1 LKNQK
6 SAAARPRKWLI
17 TALTA
22 SALSQSHLVSAAHAQ
37 STAVPPILPLEVY
50 RNRTEAPVLNLLNGT
65 VRWVIAVRNVDPLR
79 ADRGLEAYAPQ
90 QTPVLFFWRE
100 GDNILCSCAGVLR
113 DGEFLINEEPVRDAA
128 SRKYVSIDD
137 ASFKE
142 LTMLAN
148 YPTTAPDLSAGAL
161 ADLAYVTNEYAV
173 RLALELRGFDIEYIY
188 GFFGASSPEPESNLH
203 LFVARRRRSGEIYL
217 AIRGT
222 NDLSDMLTD
231 LAVQPVSW
239 DGEEGLVHSGFRKL
253 ALAAVKLVKPILL
266 RLHQDSP
273 GAPLIACGHSLGAA
287 VAALVNVSL
296 NASLPTLQTIA
307 LAMPPV
313 GTAAFVSEETEQL
326 ALVTSYFVSHDEV
339 RELGS
344 LAGASHLQSI
354 GREVTLGDLGRTAG
368 HYHYV
373 INYLKGLLTVHGLPL
388 APFERRMPIC
398 TLRGLPCFTGGHE
411 LVIPLCVY
419 DDVQCLDRDWPQMA
433 KWIATTPA
441 DPQSDLT
448 EAHLIEE
455 TMIDNPPP
463 DDVRPLMFLELAAL
477 HAGTDGATSLR
488 FLAAARAIAG
498 DTWLARSVQSRL
510 AGLADA
516 EKATFR

>member
-1 LKNQK
+1 MLP
-6 SAAARPRKWLI
+6 RPWLI
-17 TALTA
+17 ATLTA
-22 SALSQSHLVSAAHAQ
+22 AALSQGDFVSAADAQ
-37 STAVPPILPLEVY
+37 STAVPRILPLEIY
-50 RNRTEAPVLNLLNGT
+50 RNRSEVPILNLRNGT
-65 VRWVIAVRNVDPLR
+65 VRWVTVVRNVNPLG
-79 ADRGLEAYAPQ
+79 ADHGLGADAPQ
-90 QTPVLFFWRE
+90 RTSALFFWRE
-100 GDNILCSCAGVLR
+100 GDNVLCTCTGVLR

-128 SRKYVSIDD
+128 SGKYISIDD

-148 YPTTAPDLSAGAL
+148 YPTIAPNLSAGAL

-173 RLALELRGFDIEYIY
+173 RLALELRGFDTEYIY
-188 GFFGASSPEPESNLH
+188 GFFGAASPEFESHLH
-203 LFVARRRRSGEIYL
+203 LFVARNRRSGEIYL

-222 NDLSDMLTD
+222 NDISDMLTN
-231 LAVQPVSW
+231 LAAQPVSW
-239 DGEEGLVHSGFRKL
+239 DGKQGRVHGGFRKL

-296 NASLPTLQTIA
+296 NASLPALKTIA

-313 GTAAFVSEETEQL
+313 GTAGFVSEEAEPL
-326 ALVTSYFVSHDEV
+326 ALVTSYFVSHDEI

-344 LAGASHLQSI
+344 LAGASHFQWI
-354 GREVTLGDLGRTAG
+354 GREVTLGDMGRTAG

-388 APFERRMPIC
+388 APFERQMPIC
-398 TLRGLPCFTGGHE
+398 TLRGLPCFTGRHE

-419 DDVQCLDRDWPQMA
+419 DDALCLDRDWPQMA
-433 KWIATTPA
+433 KWMAATPTN
-441 DPQSDLT
+441 PQSDLA

-455 TMIDNPPP
+455 TMIANPPP
-463 DDVRPLMFLELAAL
+463 DDIRPLIFLELAAL
-477 HAGTDGATSLR
+477 HAGTDGATSSR
-488 FLAAARAIAG
+488 FLAAARVTAG
-498 DTWLARSVQSRL
+498 DAWLVRAVQSRL
-510 AGLADA
+510 AGLVDA
-516 EKATFR
+516 EKAEFR

>member
-1 LKNQK
+1 LKNHR
-6 SAAARPRKWLI
+6 SVVTLPRELLI
-17 TALTA
+17 TALTV
-22 SALSQSHLVSAAHAQ
+22 SALSQGGLVSAAHAQ
-37 STAVPPILPLEVY
+37 STAVPRLPLELY

-65 VRWVIAVRNVDPLR
+65 VRWVIAVRNVRPLR
-79 ADRGLEAYAPQ
+79 ADRGLEIDATQ
-90 QTPVLFFWRE
+90 QTTALFFWRE

-113 DGEFLINEEPVRDAA
+113 DGEFLINEQPVRDAI

-188 GFFGASSPEPESNLH
+188 GFFGAASPEPESNLH
-203 LFVARRRRSGEIYL
+203 LFVARRRQSGEIYL

-239 DGEEGLVHSGFRKL
+239 DGKEGLVHSGFRNL
-253 ALAAVKLVKPILL
+253 ALAAVKLVNPILL

-296 NASLPTLQTIA
+296 HASLPTLQTIA

-313 GTAAFVSEETEQL
+313 GTAGFVSEETEQL
-326 ALVTSYFVSHDEV
+326 ALVTSYFVSNDEV
-339 RELGS
+339 RELAS
-344 LAGASHLQSI
+344 LAGPSHLQSI
-354 GREVTLGDLGRTAG
+354 GREVTLGDMGRTAG

-373 INYLKGLLTVHGLPL
+373 INYLKGFLTVHGLPL
-388 APFERRMPIC
+388 ASFERRMPIC

-433 KWIATTPA
+433 KWIAATPA
-441 DPQSDLT
+441 DHQSDLT

-455 TMIDNPPP
+455 RMIDDPPP
-463 DDVRPLMFLELAAL
+463 DDVRPLIFLELAAL

-488 FLAAARAIAG
+488 FLAAARAAAG
-498 DTWLARSVQSRL
+498 DTWLARAVQSRL
-510 AGLADA
+510 AGLTDAD
-516 EKATFR
+516 KATVR

>member
-1 LKNQK
+1 ML
-6 SAAARPRKWLI
+6 PRQWLI
-17 TALTA
+17 AALTA
-22 SALSQSHLVSAAHAQ
+22 ATLSQGVFVSVAHAQ
-37 STAVPPILPLEVY
+37 STAVPRTWPLVFYRYRAEV
-50 RNRTEAPVLNLLNGT
+50 PVLNLWNGT
-65 VRWVIAVRNVDPLR
+65 VRWVTVVRNVSPLR
-79 ADRGLEAYAPQ
+79 LDRELGADAPQ
-90 QTPVLFFWRE
+90 QTAALFFWRE
-100 GDNILCSCAGVLR
+100 GDDVLCTCTGVLR

-142 LTMLAN
+142 LTMLVN

-173 RLALELRGFDIEYIY
+173 RLALEQRGFDIEYIY
-188 GFFGASSPEPESNLH
+188 GFFGAASPEPEDNLH

-222 NDLSDMLTD
+222 NDLSDMLTNLD
-231 LAVQPVSW
+231 VQPVSW
-239 DGEEGLVHSGFRKL
+239 DGKEGRVHSGFRNL
-253 ALAAVKLVKPILL
+253 ALEAVKLVKPILL
-266 RLHQDSP
+266 RLHQNSP

-313 GTAAFVSEETEQL
+313 GTAGFVSEQAEQL
-326 ALVTSYFVSHDEV
+326 AHVTSYFVSHDEI

-344 LAGASHLQSI
+344 LPGASHFQWI
-354 GREVTLGDLGRTAG
+354 GRDVTLGDMGRTAG

-388 APFERRMPIC
+388 APFERQMPIC
-398 TLRGLPCFTGGHE
+398 TLRGLPCFTREHE

-419 DDVQCLDRDWPQMA
+419 DDVQCLDRDWPKMA
-433 KWIATTPA
+433 RWLAATPT
-441 DPQSDLT
+441 DPPSDLA

-455 TMIDNPPP
+455 TMIANPPP
-463 DDVRPLMFLELAAL
+463 DDIRPLMFLELAAL
-477 HAGTDGATSLR
+477 HAGTDGATSSR
-488 FLAAARAIAG
+488 FLAAARAGAG
-498 DTWLARSVQSRL
+498 DTWLVRAVQTRL
-510 AGLADA
+510 AGSVDA
-516 EKATFR
+516 EKVKFR